1 MDIEGQVSIC
11 VQNSQCERKIK
22 IKDDLNMIDENERK
36 IVGNKIKLII
46 FWWKV
51 ELIIRMFC
59 KV

>member
-11 VQNSQCERKIK
+11 VWNSQCERKIK

>member
-11 VQNSQCERKIK
+11 VQNLQCERKIK

>member
-46 FWWKV
+46 SWWKV
-51 ELIIRMFC
+51 ELIIWMFC

>member
-51 ELIIRMFC
+51 ELIIWMFC

>member
-1 MDIEGQVSIC
+1 
-11 VQNSQCERKIK
+11 
-22 IKDDLNMIDENERK
+22 MIDENERK